1 MPLDGKKHGGHRNRL
16 RERFVKDGLDGFE
29 EHNIL
34 EMLLFYT
41 IPQRD
46 TNEIAH
52 ALLDRFGSLEGV
64 FNATTEEL
72 VEVNGTGEYSAQFLS
87 MFSKLIDSYIDDR
100 RQNEIISG
108 IHNITEFIV
117 RKLAFSQTECLMIF
131 FIDNKQSVL
140 SWHYLQEVCVFPDN
154 LDKRTIMRM
163 IMGTNTTHVILARNY
178 IKGQTKL
185 RKNDLTVALTIS
197 EMFRTIGVGLFDYI
211 VVGRDRSYATLTGN
225 LYMEPPIENKL
236 PKVGDQ

>member
-64 FNATTEEL
+64 FNAKTEEL

-140 SWHYLQEVCVFPDN
+140 SWHYLQEGCVFPDN

>member
-1 MPLDGKKHGGHRNRL
+1 
-16 RERFVKDGLDGFE
+16 
-29 EHNIL
+29 
-34 EMLLFYT
+34 
-41 IPQRD
+41 
-46 TNEIAH
+46 
-52 ALLDRFGSLEGV
+52 
-64 FNATTEEL
+64 
-72 VEVNGTGEYSAQFLS
+72 
-87 MFSKLIDSYIDDR
+87 
-100 RQNEIISG
+100 
-108 IHNITEFIV
+108 
-117 RKLAFSQTECLMIF
+117 MIF